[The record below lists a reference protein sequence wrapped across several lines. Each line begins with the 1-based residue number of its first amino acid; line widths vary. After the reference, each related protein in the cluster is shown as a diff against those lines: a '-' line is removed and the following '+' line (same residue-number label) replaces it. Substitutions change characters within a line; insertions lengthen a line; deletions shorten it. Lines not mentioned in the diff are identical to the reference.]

1 MNIVGYRSPFKKASP
16 TKFLSGALAQIGMA
30 AAPGIIGAVGSLFG
44 AGRRRREQKAAAEEL
59 KRRREAFESIQY
71 VNPYENLT
79 NPYAGLQNPY
89 AENLYEDLGVNTQ
102 AADFLREQQQ
112 QSQANLMQQY
122 RGVAGGS
129 GVAGLAQAMSNI
141 SSKQAR
147 QASLDIARQERANEL
162 ARIKGEQQRRT
173 GQFGVDKMKAG
184 AKGKLDM
191 LQAQG
196 ESIRR
201 SQENQRTQALFGLSL
216 DRKMAA
222 DKARQTARAQFY
234 GGIGS
239 AAAGVAGLYAPGGMR
254 SGMFSEDMFDLS
266 GGRFGTPPIDG
277 PINPATGAPYQD
289 YSQYLIDTEG
299 ALDPNVYGTYE
310 EYFNEMGGGPGTL
323 SKEEWTRQ
331 NLLNR
336 PR

>member
-1 MNIVGYRSPFKKASP
+1 MNIVGYRSPFKKKNSP
-16 TKFLSGALAQIGMA
+16 MKAIDPVTGQLILA
-30 AAPGIIGAVGSLFG
+30 AAPGIIGAIGSLFG
-44 AGRRRREQKAAAEEL
+44 SRRRRREQKAAQAEM
-59 KRRREAFESIQY
+59 KKRREAFENIQY
-71 VNPYENLT
+71 VNPYENIT

-147 QASLDIARQERANEL
+147 QASLDIGKQERANEL

-184 AKGKLDM
+184 AQGQVQM
-191 LQAQG
+191 LKAQG

-201 SQENQRTQALFGLSL
+201 SQENRRTENLFGLSI

-222 DKARQTARAQFY
+222 DKARQTAKAQFY

-239 AAAGVAGLYAPGGMR
+239 AAAGIAGLYAPGGMR
-254 SGMFSEDMFDLS
+254 AGQFGTDLFNFSD
-266 GGRFGTPPIDG
+266 GRFGT
-277 PINPATGAPYQD
+277 NPSYGMRPTV
-289 YSQYLIDTEG
+289 
-299 ALDPNVYGTYE
+299 LDPYDPDYVKQDKDGDGIPD
-310 EYFNEMGGGPGTL
+310 YFYNY
-323 SKEEWTRQ
+323 
-331 NLLNR
+331 
-336 PR
+336 

>member
-16 TKFLSGALAQIGMA
+16 LKNAALAQIGMA
-30 AAPGIIGAVGSLFG
+30 AAPGIIGAIGSLFG
-44 AGRRRREQKAAAEEL
+44 SRRRRREQKAAAEEL
-59 KRRREAFESIQY
+59 KKRREAFESIQY

-89 AENLYEDLGVNTQ
+89 AENLYEDLGVNMQ

-191 LQAQG
+191 LKAQG
-196 ESIRR
+196 EDYVRR
-201 SQENQRTQALFGLSL
+201 QENARTQALFGLSL

-234 GGIGS
+234 GGLGS
-239 AAAGVAGLYAPGGMR
+239 AAAGIAGLYAPGGMR
-254 SGMFSEDMFDLS
+254 SGMFGDDLFSLS
-266 GGRFGTPPIDG
+266 GGSR
-277 PINPATGAPYQD
+277 
-289 YSQYLIDTEG
+289 
-299 ALDPNVYGTYE
+299 
-310 EYFNEMGGGPGTL
+310 
-323 SKEEWTRQ
+323 R
-331 NLLNR
+331 
-336 PR
+336 

>member
-16 TKFLSGALAQIGMA
+16 LKNAALAQIGMA
-30 AAPGIIGAVGSLFG
+30 AAPGIIGAIGSLFG
-44 AGRRRREQKAAAEEL
+44 SRRRRREQKAAAAEL
-59 KRRREAFESIQY
+59 QRRREAFESIQY

-184 AKGKLDM
+184 AKGQIDM
-191 LQAQG
+191 LKAKG

-201 SQENQRTQALFGLSL
+201 GQENRRTQALFGLSL

-239 AAAGVAGLYAPGGMR
+239 AAAGIAGLYAPGGMR
-254 SGMFSEDMFDLS
+254 SGMFNRDIYDFS
-266 GGRFGTPPIDG
+266 GGLINPGNIIDG
-277 PINPATGAPYQD
+277 SFENPYQMGNVYD
-289 YSQYLIDTEG
+289 PTLDAQGNPIPGVLPQGSYENPYQMGGVY
-299 ALDPNVYGTYE
+299 DPNKDEFG
-310 EYFNEMGGGPGTL
+310 NPI
-323 SKEEWTRQ
+323 
-331 NLLNR
+331 
-336 PR
+336 